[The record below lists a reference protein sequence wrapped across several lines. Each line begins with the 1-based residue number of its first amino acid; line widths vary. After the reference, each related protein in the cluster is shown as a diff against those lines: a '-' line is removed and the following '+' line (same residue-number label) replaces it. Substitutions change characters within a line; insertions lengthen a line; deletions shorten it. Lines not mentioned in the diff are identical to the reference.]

1 MIQFFVKFPI
11 LKRLIPSIGIRV
23 LRFFKKNRGYFKI
36 GEINFYLDF
45 LDPMDRQIILHKK
58 YENDQVIFIEKRM
71 EKNFFNNFLDIGANS
86 GYYSFFFANKFKN
99 LKVKAYEPNFDA
111 FNKFKK
117 TLNKNSF
124 QNIEVFNFGLSD
136 KEKKVKMYSLITH
149 NYTHSNSTISKN
161 LNDAD
166 IENYNIFEASL
177 KIGDNQFNF
186 YKKKLLMKIDV
197 EGHEIEI
204 LKGLV
209 KNLSNNNCLILIE
222 ISNEKF
228 SEVNK
233 YLVKNSFKQIFKS
246 KYRSDYVY
254 ENF

>member
-1 MIQFFVKFPI
+1 MIQFFAKLPI
-11 LKRLIPSIGIRV
+11 FKRLIPSIGIRV

-36 GEINFYLDF
+36 GDINFYLDF
-45 LDPMDRQIILHKK
+45 LDPIDRQIILNKN
-58 YENDQVIFIEKRM
+58 YENDQVVFIEREM
-71 EKNFFNNFLDIGANS
+71 GKNLFEYFLDIGANS
-86 GYYSFFFANKFKN
+86 GYYSFFVANKFKN

-124 QNIEVFNFGLSD
+124 KNIEVFNFGLSD
-136 KEKKVKMYSLITH
+136 QEKKVKMYSLITH

-161 LNDAD
+161 LNDED
-166 IENYNIFEASL
+166 IENYNIFEALL
-177 KIGDNQFNF
+177 KLGDNQFNF
-186 YKKKLLMKIDV
+186 YEKKLLIKIDV

-204 LKGLV
+204 LKGLI
-209 KNLSNNNCLILIE
+209 KNLLNNKCLILIE
-222 ISNEKF
+222 ISNKKF

-233 YLVKNSFKQIFKS
+233 YLVKNNFKQIFKS

-254 ENF
+254 TNF

>member
-71 EKNFFNNFLDIGANS
+71 EKNLFDYFLDVGANS
-86 GYYSFFFANKFKN
+86 GYYSFLFASKFKD
-99 LKVKAYEPNFDA
+99 LKVKAFEPNLDA
-111 FNKFKK
+111 FNKFEK

-136 KEKKVKMYSLITH
+136 REKKTKMYSLITH
-149 NYTHSNSTISKN
+149 DYIHSNSTISKN
-161 LNDAD
+161 PNDAD
-166 IENYNIFEASL
+166 IKNYNIFEAPL
-177 KIGDNQFNF
+177 KLGDDQFNF
-186 YKKKLLMKIDV
+186 LKKKLFIKIDV
-197 EGHEIEI
+197 EGHEINT
-204 LKGLV
+204 LKGLI
-209 KNLSNNNCLILIE
+209 KNLINNKCLILIE
-222 ISNEKF
+222 ISNKKF
-228 SEVNK
+228 SEVNEF
-233 YLVKNSFKQIFKS
+233 LIKNRFKQIFKS
-246 KYRSDYVY
+246 KYRSDYIY

>member
-1 MIQFFVKFPI
+1 M
-11 LKRLIPSIGIRV
+11 IPSIGIRI

-36 GEINFYLDF
+36 GGINFYLDF
-45 LDPMDRQIILHKK
+45 LDPIDRQIILNKN
-58 YENDQVIFIEKRM
+58 YENDQVVFIERKM
-71 EKNFFNNFLDIGANS
+71 EKNLFEYFLDIGANS

-124 QNIEVFNFGLSD
+124 KNIEVFNFGLSD
-136 KEKKVKMYSLITH
+136 QEKKVKMYSLITH

-161 LNDAD
+161 LNDVD
-166 IENYNIFEASL
+166 IENYNIFEALL
-177 KIGDNQFNF
+177 KLGDNQFNF
-186 YKKKLLMKIDV
+186 HEKKLLIKIDV
-197 EGHEIEI
+197 EGHEIET
-204 LKGLV
+204 LKGLI
-209 KNLSNNNCLILIE
+209 KNLLNNKCLILIE
-222 ISNEKF
+222 ISNKKF
-228 SEVNK
+228 SEVNR

-254 ENF
+254 TNF

>member
-1 MIQFFVKFPI
+1 M
-11 LKRLIPSIGIRV
+11 IPSIGIRI

-36 GEINFYLDF
+36 GGINFYLDF
-45 LDPMDRQIILHKK
+45 LDPIDRQIILNKN
-58 YENDQVIFIEKRM
+58 YENDQVVFIEREM
-71 EKNFFNNFLDIGANS
+71 EKNLFEYFLDIGANS

-124 QNIEVFNFGLSD
+124 KNIEVFNFGLSD
-136 KEKKVKMYSLITH
+136 QEKKVKMYSLITH

-161 LNDAD
+161 LNDVD
-166 IENYNIFEASL
+166 IENYNIFEALL
-177 KIGDNQFNF
+177 KLGDNQFNF
-186 YKKKLLMKIDV
+186 YEKKLLIKIDV
-197 EGHEIEI
+197 EGHEIET
-204 LKGLV
+204 LKGLI
-209 KNLSNNNCLILIE
+209 KNLLNNKCLILIE
-222 ISNEKF
+222 ISNKKF
-228 SEVNK
+228 SEVNR

-254 ENF
+254 TNF

>member
-1 MIQFFVKFPI
+1 M
-11 LKRLIPSIGIRV
+11 IPSIGIRI

-36 GEINFYLDF
+36 GGINFYLDF
-45 LDPMDRQIILHKK
+45 LDPIDRQIILNKN
-58 YENDQVIFIEKRM
+58 YENDQVVFIERKM
-71 EKNFFNNFLDIGANS
+71 EKNLFEYFLDIGANS

-124 QNIEVFNFGLSD
+124 KNIEVFNFGLSD
-136 KEKKVKMYSLITH
+136 QEKKVKMYSLITH

-161 LNDAD
+161 LNDVD
-166 IENYNIFEASL
+166 IENYNIFEALL
-177 KIGDNQFNF
+177 KLGDNQFNF
-186 YKKKLLMKIDV
+186 YEKKLLIKIDV
-197 EGHEIEI
+197 EGHEIET
-204 LKGLV
+204 LKGLI
-209 KNLSNNNCLILIE
+209 KNLLNNKCLILIE
-222 ISNEKF
+222 ISNKKF
-228 SEVNK
+228 SEVNR

-254 ENF
+254 TNF